1 MKDVQEVLTRKEME
15 LAALR
20 KEIESLQ
27 LTIALLTEEQA
38 DNGIEDKKLPQRDAE
53 QHSGSQA
60 TGTHGLFSSVASAE
74 SGFWRFG
81 KRKR

>member
-27 LTIALLTEEQA
+27 LTIALLTEEQV
-38 DNGIEDKKLPQRDAE
+38 DNGIEEKKLPQRDAE
-53 QHSGSQA
+53 RHSGSQA
-60 TGTHGLFSSVASAE
+60 TGTDGLFSSLARTE
-74 SGFWRFG
+74 SGFWRFA

>member
-1 MKDVQEVLTRKEME
+1 MKDVQEVLTQKEIE

-20 KEIESLQ
+20 KEVECLQ
-27 LTIALLTEEQA
+27 LAIALLSEEEA
-38 DNGIEDKKLPQRDAE
+38 GNLIEEKKLPERDIGSD
-53 QHSGSQA
+53 SGTQA
-60 TGTHGLFSSVASAE
+60 TGTDGLFSSPLRSE

>member
-27 LTIALLTEEQA
+27 LTIALLTEEQT
-38 DNGIEDKKLPQRDAE
+38 DSGIEEKKLPQRE
-53 QHSGSQA
+53 TEHSESQA
-60 TGTHGLFSSVASAE
+60 TGTHGLFSSVARTE